1 MTRERYGG
9 RKITMV
15 QITSLEDAVKYFQA
29 DFRSKED
36 ICTGNVRWIGLE
48 NEYPL
53 VSSDGTMV
61 KQSVVARLWR
71 ELQHHGWELICDGAS
86 STIVAARK
94 QRPELQAKKG
104 YTYDLITSDIGYA
117 TLEIDLAP
125 ARTLHE
131 ADVHLRQII
140 ELITSILAEEDAHVL
155 GYGIQPVTPP
165 DLSFIALG
173 ERYQMMLDIARG
185 EQVLDTIVLQTV
197 SAACHTHV
205 EVSAEEAVDVLNALN
220 ATSGLRIALLANSPI
235 WQQSIASY
243 KAVRQWCASACW
255 PTRLSQLGIP
265 PRFQSIEHYID
276 YLLDFRAFMVL
287 RDRKPYKLDYNT
299 AFRHFFF
306 AENGQTA
313 STLEGEQHMLYPEMH
328 DLLTQCGFAWGCS
341 RLQPAY
347 GTIEDRVSCQQ
358 PPQAHFCASA
368 LTLGLVENYREL
380 VSFTERF
387 SLDQWREIRELAYT
401 HGLAWSY
408 ANFKATELA
417 EHLVSIAAMG
427 LDKRGLDEKH
437 YLQPLRTRLSEQ
449 CCPADTAS
457 LQFCQNGIA
466 GLIAHH
472 TMKLLGK
479 PSCVAQKYNTPAPG
493 ATGTQPV

>member
-1 MTRERYGG
+1 
-9 RKITMV
+9 MV
-15 QITSLEDAVKYFQA
+15 QIPSLEDAAKYFLA
-29 DFRSKED
+29 DFPSREHMCSGD
-36 ICTGNVRWIGLE
+36 VRWIGLE

-61 KQSVVARLWR
+61 QQSVVARLWR
-71 ELQHHGWELICDGAS
+71 ELQQHGWELISDGAS
-86 STIVAARK
+86 STIVAAR
-94 QRPELQAKKG
+94 RPGPELQARKR
-104 YTYDLITSDIGYA
+104 YTYDLITSDMGYA

-131 ADVHLRQII
+131 AAGHLRQILA
-140 ELITSILAEEDAHVL
+140 LITSILAEEDAHVL
-155 GYGIQPVTPP
+155 GYGIQPVTAP
-165 DLSFIALG
+165 DLSCIAPG
-173 ERYQMMLDIARG
+173 GRYQMMLDIARG
-185 EQVLDTIVLQTV
+185 EQILDAIVLQTV

-205 EVSAEEAVDVLNALN
+205 EVAAEEAIDVLNALN

-265 PRFQSIEHYID
+265 PRFQSVAHYID
-276 YLLDFRAFMVL
+276 YLLDFRAFMVV
-287 RDRKPYKLDYNT
+287 RDQKPYKLDSNT
-299 AFRHFFF
+299 SFRQFFF
-306 AENGQTA
+306 AEQGHPA
-313 STLEGEQHMLYPEMH
+313 STLEGEQHLLYPEMH

-358 PPQAHFCASA
+358 PPHAHFCASA
-368 LTLGLVENYREL
+368 LTLGLVENYRDL

-387 SLDQWREIRELAYT
+387 SLDQWREIRERAYT

-427 LDKRGLDEKH
+427 LEKRGLGEEQ
-437 YLQPLRTRLSEQ
+437 YLQPLHARLSEQ

-457 LQFCQNGIA
+457 QQFCQDGMA

-472 TMKLLGK
+472 TMKLLGG
-479 PSCVAQKYNTPAPG
+479 PSCEVQTYTTPAPG
-493 ATGTQPV
+493 VTDTQPV